1 MAEARAKNGHGER
14 GKSPAGEAWSL
25 LSSLVY
31 PPPFLPIVRDL
42 GLRPAS
48 FGALRALERP
58 RTMGEIAEVL
68 HCDRSNV
75 TGIVD
80 SLEERGLARRT
91 PSAADRRV
99 KLIELTAE
107 GRRLRT
113 RLMRAIEKPPA
124 WLGGMSAADQR
135 ALRDLLE
142 RATPGGPPEAHS
154 S

>member
-1 MAEARAKNGHGER
+1 MGAAKAKRGRRADAKGPAAEAWG
-14 GKSPAGEAWSL
+14 L
-25 LSSLVY
+25 LTGLVY
-31 PPPFLPIVRDL
+31 PPPFLPIVREL

-48 FGALRALERP
+48 FGALRALGEP

-91 PSAADRRV
+91 PSELDRRV

-107 GRRLRT
+107 GRRVRA
-113 RLMRAIEKPPA
+113 RLIRAASEPPA
-124 WLGGMSAADQR
+124 WLAGMSSADQR
-135 ALRDLLE
+135 ALRDLLD
-142 RATPGGPPEAHS
+142 RAAPRD
-154 S
+154 